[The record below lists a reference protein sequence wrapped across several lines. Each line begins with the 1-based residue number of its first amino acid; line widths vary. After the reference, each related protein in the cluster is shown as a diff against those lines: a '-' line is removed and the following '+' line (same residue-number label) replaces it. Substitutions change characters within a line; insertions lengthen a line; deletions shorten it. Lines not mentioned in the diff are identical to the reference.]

1 MAGRAYLTVDGGRRC
16 AKSRCNGWATRSGQ
30 FCAGHDVHAQ
40 ALSRA
45 VIQLKKRGLN
55 LPPLDSIAACKDWFQ
70 RIGQALSEDRIKPAK
85 AAELR
90 RIATAFAASDP
101 ADALNDRIDALEERL
116 SNDGKG

>member
-1 MAGRAYLTVDGGRRC
+1 MAELAIDGGKRC
-16 AKSRCNGWATRSGQ
+16 ARDGCRGWATRTGE

-55 LPPLDSIAACKDWFQ
+55 LPPLDSIAACKQWF
-70 RIGQALSEDRIKPAK
+70 RVIGEALSEDRIKAPK

-101 ADALNDRIDALEERL
+101 ADALQDRIDALEERL
-116 SNDGKG
+116 SNDGKS